1 MSEKNI
7 LIFVYGTLKT
17 NQPNHYLL
25 EDRENGSAK
34 LICHGK
40 TSECYPLIIAT
51 RYNSPY
57 VLKATG
63 IGHQIN
69 GEIYSI
75 DEKMLQTLDKLED
88 HPNLFERQQAAII
101 TYDGYKL

>member
-1 MSEKNI
+1 MSEENQ
-7 LIFVYGTLKT
+7 LVFVYGTLKT

-25 EDRENGSAK
+25 EDSENGSAK
-34 LICHGK
+34 LVCHGK
-40 TSECYPLIIAT
+40 TSELFPLIIAT

-57 VLKATG
+57 VLKAPG

-75 DEKMLQTLDKLED
+75 DEKMLQILDKLED
-88 HPNLFERQQAAII
+88 HPNLFERQQTQIRAD
-101 TYDGYKL
+101 DG

>member
-1 MSEKNI
+1 MSEKN
-7 LIFVYGTLKT
+7 LLVFVYGTLKT

-25 EDRENGSAK
+25 EDSEKGSAK

-40 TSECYPLIIAT
+40 TSESYPLIIAT
-51 RYNSPY
+51 RYNSPF
-57 VLKATG
+57 VLKAPG

-75 DEKMLQTLDKLED
+75 DEQMLQTLDKLEN
-88 HPNLFERQQAAII
+88 HPNLFERQEAQI
-101 TYDGYKL
+101 TKDDG